1 MQRSAGLM
9 AMFVPGHKFQETQ
22 NKIEAFRLF
31 AFVDKELN
39 FPKDRLEELPAM
51 VCRAR
56 RLGNYKSIWAME
68 GIAHFYT
75 AAAISER
82 RLRGLLADPELPE
95 SAMVPLHAGMGT
107 AYAGHL
113 LKQLGGAPSGVAL
126 RDAMEQFFEFCQEN
140 SRAGWVDN
148 AVEPLGLAVRS
159 THPHLMAKVSDALGA
174 LDGHAQQLF
183 WHGAGRSLYFV
194 PTNFAAFG
202 AAHARA
208 LRSAIEEAPGAEA
221 RRNAV
226 AGLVWAVALVNIRHP
241 AILKNLLSASQA
253 IEMPEA
259 VVNGITSAFMVWKHM
274 VPGDAAF
281 LPQYLRLQDDLWNE
295 RVAEP
300 ALAAFAE
307 VYPELLRQGRV
318 ATLFSYRGVHE

>member
-39 FPKDRLEELPAM
+39 FSKDRLEELPAM

-159 THPHLMAKVSDALGA
+159 THPHLMAQVSDALGA

-202 AAHARA
+202 SAHARA
-208 LRSAIEEAPGAEA
+208 LRS
-221 RRNAV
+221 
-226 AGLVWAVALVNIRHP
+226 
-241 AILKNLLSASQA
+241 A